1 MVETKTIVLA
11 TATGAFLSFVILWFF
26 FRLHL
31 QGVWASSGPG
41 RKRILAVSLIIYTL
55 FLTTLFPFFAVKLKT
70 GQSFREVFL
79 VSLVF
84 NGFAAVLIVE
94 GFQAVFQTVSWSTAK
109 QVTMGVV
116 AWAIL
121 SALMVFIAL
130 RVLVP

>member
-31 QGVWASSGPG
+31 QGAWASSGPG

-94 GFQAVFQTVSWSTAK
+94 GFQAVFRAVTWSMAK

-116 AWAIL
+116 AWVML